1 MAPMSA
7 AARDLLEHAEYVWL
21 TTVRADGM
29 PQPTPV
35 WFLIDGDE
43 IVIFSMPQAQKLRNL
58 RANPRVALSFTGRE
72 HAEEFVVIQGTAVL
86 DEAPPYPP
94 AYLAKYAEP
103 MREINYTPEGMMAEY
118 TVRIRVT
125 ALHERVQ

>member
-1 MAPMSA
+1 MAPISA
-7 AARDLLEHAEYVWL
+7 EARGMLERAEYVWL

-35 WFLIDGDE
+35 WFLVDEDE
-43 IVIFSMPQAQKLRNL
+43 IVIYSMPQAQKLRNL
-58 RANPRVALSFTGRE
+58 RANPRVALSFTERAD
-72 HAEEFVVIQGTAVL
+72 AETFVVIQGTAVL
-86 DEAPPYPP
+86 DKAPPYSP
-94 AYLAKYAEP
+94 AYIAKYTAP
-103 MREINYTPEGMMAEY
+103 MRDIDLTPEGMMAEY